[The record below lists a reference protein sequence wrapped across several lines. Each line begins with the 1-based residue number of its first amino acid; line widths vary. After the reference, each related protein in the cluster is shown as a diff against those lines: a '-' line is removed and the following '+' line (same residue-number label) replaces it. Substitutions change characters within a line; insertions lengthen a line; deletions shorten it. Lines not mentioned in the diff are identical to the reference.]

1 MALNGHT
8 PTPHAARQPVPREG
22 LFRTILIA
30 DDEESICTLLEAM
43 LKEEGY
49 QTARAGCG
57 REALLALDNR
67 PTDLLIAD
75 IKLPDMDGVTLMKRA
90 FERHPHL
97 AAITMTGYGTVDVAV
112 EAMKA
117 GAADFLVKPFQRDA
131 VTATVKRL
139 ADVRRLRREHSVLKH
154 QWVRTGTIRVQQPAL
169 ADFGNGGR
177 VQDADGLTEYER
189 GVIEGERRA
198 AHRDGIARERER
210 TVAAALVHRL
220 EEQWKQLHRTVEQ
233 EVTALAFSI
242 ACKVLR
248 QTGESNRDMVL
259 EQVRAALAHVTDG
272 GVIEITVHPLDLSVV
287 ESVRDSLLAG
297 GDRAT
302 SATCYADPSMSP
314 GGCMIRTK
322 SRLIDATLETQLRR
336 LGEAIR

>member
-1 MALNGHT
+1 MPINGRQ
-8 PTPHAARQPVPREG
+8 PVPQAARQPVPREG
-22 LFRTILIA
+22 LLRTILIA

-49 QTARAGCG
+49 QTACAGSG
-57 REALLALDNR
+57 REALLALDDR

-90 FERHPHL
+90 FERHPQL
-97 AAITMTGYGTVDVAV
+97 AAITMTGYGTIDVAV

-117 GAADFLVKPFQRDA
+117 GAADFLVKPFQQGA

-139 ADVRRLRREHSVLKH
+139 ADARRSRREQSVLKH
-154 QWVRTGTIRVQQPAL
+154 QLVRTGTVRVRQPAL

-198 AHRDGIARERER
+198 AHREGIARERER
-210 TVAAALVHRL
+210 MVAAALVHRL
-220 EEQWKQLHRTVEQ
+220 EEQWKQLHRTVEE

-248 QTGESNRDMVL
+248 QTGESSRELVL

-272 GVIEITVHPLDLSVV
+272 GVIEIAVHPLDLSVV

-297 GDRAT
+297 GDRAA
-302 SATCYADPSMSP
+302 SVTCCADPSVSP